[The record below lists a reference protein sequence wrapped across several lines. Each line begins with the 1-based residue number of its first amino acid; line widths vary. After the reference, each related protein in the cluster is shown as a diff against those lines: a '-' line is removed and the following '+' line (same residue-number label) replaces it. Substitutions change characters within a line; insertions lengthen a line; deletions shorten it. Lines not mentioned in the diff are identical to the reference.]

1 MNKNDKKAIFIGECM
16 IELNG
21 DISSLGTLNSNMQ
34 VNFGGDT
41 YNSAVYFNRLTDH
54 KTNTFYCTALSND
67 NFSKKMILRFKNE
80 ELNCKYI
87 RTDGTT
93 PPGLYSIEI
102 DERGERSFSYWRNQS
117 PSKKIF
123 TGDKINLQIP
133 EPKEASLKPYDF
145 KLEIVY
151 EDDDLLVI
159 NKPAGIIMHPGAGN
173 YDETIVN
180 ALMHYNKD
188 SLSTIGDELRP
199 GIVHRIDKDTSGLI
213 VIAKN
218 NTTHENLSHQFS
230 EHTITRVYQLL
241 IWGKLRPSSGKID
254 TFITRSS
261 KNRQMMEVSSSKGKR
276 AITNYKTIEIFENDK
291 TPTLS
296 LVECR
301 LETGR
306 THQIRVHMTHMGN
319 SIMGDGKYKKKYKKL
334 KNIDA
339 SLENLIYKLDRQFL
353 HAQTLGFIHPKT
365 NDEMTFTS
373 ILPQEL
379 ENILVLLRNTDK

>member
-1 MNKNDKKAIFIGECM
+1 MKNINFIVEANENNLRIDILINKREK
-16 IELNG
+16 L
-21 DISSLGTLNSNMQ
+21 ISRTRVKNLILKQKLKINNH
-34 VNFGGDT
+34 V
-41 YNSAVYFNRLTDH
+41 FN
-54 KTNTFYCTALSND
+54 N
-67 NFSKKMILRFKNE
+67 
-80 ELNCKYI
+80 
-87 RTDGTT
+87 
-93 PPGLYSIEI
+93 
-102 DERGERSFSYWRNQS
+102 
-117 PSKKIF
+117 PSKKIS
-123 TGDKINLQIP
+123 TGDEINLQIP
-133 EPKEASLKPYDF
+133 SPQETSLKPYNFELDV
-145 KLEIVY
+145 IY
-151 EDDDLLVI
+151 EDADLLII

-173 YDETIVN
+173 YEKTIVN

-218 NTTHENLSHQFS
+218 NETHENLSLQFS
-230 EHTITRVYQLL
+230 QHTITRIYQLL

-296 LVECR
+296 LVECK

-334 KNIDA
+334 KNIDTN
-339 SLENLIYKLDRQFL
+339 LENLIHKLDRQFL
-353 HAQTLGFIHPKT
+353 HAKTLGFIHPK
-365 NDEMTFTS
+365 NKKEMNFSS
-373 ILPQEL
+373 ILPSEL
-379 ENILVLLRNTDK
+379 ENILKLLRNTNNSAIEITQKFTK